1 LGCLIFIAVNF
12 GEKLIDSSMRVP
24 SQLLQRLGLSL
35 ENVYVEG
42 RGKTSRDE
50 ILNALQLKRGDYIF
64 KADLKECYD
73 NIKKLK
79 WVRSVM
85 IERRLPSTLYIHLIE
100 KKPMAF
106 WQQKQKFYLIDSQG
120 NVIDESKRELFP
132 HFLVVT
138 GEKAPQAL
146 PKLLTI
152 LNQYQTL
159 RDQLSGAMYVGQRR
173 WDLMLKNGMCI
184 NLPEADIAKSCQ
196 LILKL
201 IKDNR
206 LDNPKIKSVDLRNA
220 DRIYFY
226 LNDTPQKPTKYED
239 KNA

>member
-1 LGCLIFIAVNF
+1 LSYSEQLIN
-12 GEKLIDSSMRVP
+12 GYTQVP
-24 SQLLQRLGLSL
+24 SHVFQHLGLSL

-50 ILNALQLKRGDYIF
+50 ILNAVQLKRGDYIF
-64 KADLKECYD
+64 KADLKDCYD

-79 WVRSVM
+79 WVHSVM
-85 IERRLPSTLYIHLIE
+85 IERRLPSTLYIRLIE

-106 WQQKQKFYLIDSQG
+106 WQHKQKFYLIDTLG
-120 NVIDESKRELFP
+120 NVIDESPRQQFP
-132 HFLVVT
+132 NFLVVT
-138 GEKAPQAL
+138 GENAPQAL

-152 LNQYQTL
+152 LNQHKTL

-173 WDLMLKNGMCI
+173 WDLLLKNGMCI
-184 NLPEADIAKSCQ
+184 NLPEADIDKSCQ
-196 LILKL
+196 LLLKL
-201 IKDNR
+201 ISDKR

-226 LNDTPQKPTKYED
+226 LNDSPQKPNKYEE